1 MKPLDLTRMA
11 GCQSGNGLAIFDML
25 MVLLG
30 PLIGQ
35 SSGWIE
41 RQKAAEH
48 PCMPMQPAE
57 HGHSGAHLHHLLDA
71 CGYCSLFFHTPGIP

>member
-11 GCQSGNGLAIFDML
+11 GRQSGNGLAIFDML

-35 SSGWIE
+35 SSGWI
-41 RQKAAEH
+41 
-48 PCMPMQPAE
+48 
-57 HGHSGAHLHHLLDA
+57 
-71 CGYCSLFFHTPGIP
+71 